1 MHSLVCNVLLLSVYL
16 VFLGE
21 GVPCHP
27 LCCPL
32 IGACGAYDRLRKR
45 QNNSKNT
52 KYEKK
57 Q

>member
-1 MHSLVCNVLLLSVYL
+1 MYSLVYNVSLLSVYL

-32 IGACGAYDRLRKR
+32 IGACGAYDHLRKG
-45 QNNSKNT
+45 QNYSKNT
-52 KYEKK
+52 QYEKK
-57 Q
+57 